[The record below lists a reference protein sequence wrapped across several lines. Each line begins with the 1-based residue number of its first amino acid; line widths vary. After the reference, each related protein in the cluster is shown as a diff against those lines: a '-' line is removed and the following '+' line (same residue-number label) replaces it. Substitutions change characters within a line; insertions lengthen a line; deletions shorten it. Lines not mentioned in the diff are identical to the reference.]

1 MSIPA
6 EQPCDCPACTGK
18 YTPAHLEHTRESI
31 KQGIAAKKVI
41 FNHLHGADG
50 ELFTPVGFSVL
61 AGHTVSP
68 LVPNILIEMLD
79 INVQFDIFNNL
90 INAFKKG
97 QLVACPGLEIP
108 GTYTN
113 LSVPIRMIKVD
124 ETKAPEYVKTFLD
137 LAYENHPR
145 EVMYQLIFPDSAG
158 KFPDQFGFNHA
169 QMAWNKPM
177 GDL

>member
-6 EQPCDCPACTGK
+6 EQSCDCPACTGK
-18 YTPAHLEHTRESI
+18 YTPAHLEHTRQSI
-31 KQGIAAKKVI
+31 KDGIAAKKVI

-50 ELFTPVGFSVL
+50 ELFTPVGFSAL

-79 INVQFDIFNNL
+79 INVQFDLFNHL

-97 QLVACPGLEIP
+97 LLVASPGLEIQP
-108 GTYTN
+108 TYSGM
-113 LSVPIRMIKVD
+113 SVPIRLMKID
-124 ETKAPEYVKTFLD
+124 EAKLPEYVKIFLD

-169 QMAWNKPM
+169 QMHWNKPM